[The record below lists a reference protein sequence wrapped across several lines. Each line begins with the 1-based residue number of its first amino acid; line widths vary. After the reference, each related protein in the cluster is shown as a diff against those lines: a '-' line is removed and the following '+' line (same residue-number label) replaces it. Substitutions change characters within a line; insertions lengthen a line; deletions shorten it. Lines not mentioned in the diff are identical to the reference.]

1 MSHHRIIRLPEVL
14 NRTGL
19 ARTTWYRL
27 QAVDPMAPK
36 SIKLTSRTIGFLE
49 TEIDAFIERLATQ
62 RS

>member
-36 SIKLTSRTIGFLE
+36 PIKLTSRTIGFLE

>member
-62 RS
+62 RQ

>member
-36 SIKLTSRTIGFLE
+36 PIMLTSRTIGFLE